1 MISIKYS
8 METRIKYIHD
18 GKGISG
24 GNDSRYRTTRYRT
37 EGSSGNRTILESN
50 RMEG

>member
-1 MISIKYS
+1 ME
-8 METRIKYIHD
+8 ETRIKFIYD
-18 GKGISG
+18 GKRVSG
-24 GNDSRYRTTRYRT
+24 GNDSSYRTTRYRT